1 MNLLAIFSYPF
12 MQRAMIA
19 GVLIS
24 LCCALLGVSLVL
36 KRYSMIG
43 DGLSHV
49 SFGALAIAVALGFTP
64 LYFSIPVVIVAAFF
78 LLRLAEDSRWNSDAA
93 IAVMSASSMAVGIVV
108 ISLTTGMTTDVD
120 NYMFGSVLTM
130 SWPDVILAALVCTA
144 VLVLFVLFYHKLFA
158 ITFDENFSRATG
170 LRVRRYNTLLSVLT
184 ALTIVLGMRM
194 MGAMLISSL
203 IIFPTLTAMRLFRSF
218 RGVVLCAGVS
228 SVLCF
233 CVGLTGSFVLST
245 PVGASVVLVNLAVFA
260 LACLWRAVRSR

>member
-130 SWPDVILAALVCTA
+130 SETDVILAALVCTA

-233 CVGLTGSFVLST
+233 CVGLTGSFILST